1 MLNNGTII
9 TENQTWYDCWIDNL
23 VTGEHIVL
31 PQTPVGFNESYAASY
46 ANQDIIG
53 SSRPRVMYTGTS
65 LRTISFSLQNLS
77 RDYLPAG
84 YKDLKDYIHKL
95 QALCFPEYSASGII
109 TAPNCHLQIGDR
121 AFEGVFTS
129 VNAVWGDEVYNG
141 SNISVNPNDIVNSTR
156 MQGGY
161 EINGGERI
169 RCNVEL
175 SFTNT
180 RLRGDIPGATH
191 ISKYG

>member
-65 LRTISFSLQNLS
+65 LRTISFS
-77 RDYLPAG
+77 
-84 YKDLKDYIHKL
+84 
-95 QALCFPEYSASGII
+95 
-109 TAPNCHLQIGDR
+109 
-121 AFEGVFTS
+121 
-129 VNAVWGDEVYNG
+129 
-141 SNISVNPNDIVNSTR
+141 NS
-156 MQGGY
+156 
-161 EINGGERI
+161 I
-169 RCNVEL
+169 
-175 SFTNT
+175 
-180 RLRGDIPGATH
+180 
-191 ISKYG
+191 